1 MGILLN
7 TAGSCGADVFSAAA
21 VPRIY
26 GIRYVTRDFQDNR
39 LSASVDNVAA
49 ALFVYRA
56 YSGSGGAGTAYTAD
70 CLDNKNR
77 KKSKQAQN
85 SRKRRQVCRVV
96 RKSGIFSIYGNARC

>member
-7 TAGSCGADVFSAAA
+7 TAGSRGADVFSAAA

-49 ALFVYRA
+49 AFFVYRTD
-56 YSGSGGAGTAYTAD
+56 SGSCLADTAYTVNS
-70 CLDNKNR
+70 LDNKNC
-77 KKSKQAQN
+77 KKAKQLSKE
-85 SRKRRQVCRVV
+85 
-96 RKSGIFSIYGNARC
+96 